1 MEDCTICSEPLAVP
15 GASLTRCGHVFHSHC
30 IQRWFEQKPLCP
42 LCKARCTES
51 PRLLCAPAML
61 DAEEAARMSVWATG
75 DPSGAAAADAV
86 RQLRAD
92 ADRCAHDATDSKR
105 SCDLETEQLRHKR
118 AALHRLESEVL
129 KVRRELAAAE
139 RIEAAATSATSVEG
153 SDGVADGAENEP
165 PLLRLDAE
173 RAVSREAVA
182 QQSRQ
187 LAWRCQEIRALDD
200 KIASAGGMTRG
211 ARRA

>member
-1 MEDCTICSEPLAVP
+1 
-15 GASLTRCGHVFHSHC
+15 
-30 IQRWFEQKPLCP
+30 
-42 LCKARCTES
+42 
-51 PRLLCAPAML
+51 ML
-61 DAEEAARMSVWATG
+61 WAALR
-75 DPSGAAAADAV
+75 PSGASSTRTYIHV
-86 RQLRAD
+86 
-92 ADRCAHDATDSKR
+92 
-105 SCDLETEQLRHKR
+105 
-118 AALHRLESEVL
+118 
-129 KVRRELAAAE
+129 VRRGGDPAAMVQQLMQALNASKAKKDTKGDKKIAE